1 MRTYL
6 KALFLSILV
15 TQGVL
20 VLRHSAGLSWAKG
33 PGAAATARRPYL
45 ILVPVVNT
53 NPRRQRRLLKNLCG
67 LEYPPR
73 EDVTVSFLADAAS
86 MSILERKGL
95 EECGYMV
102 ETHLEA
108 AGARQAKDAAE
119 RHSLSVQMERRRMI
133 AESRNTLLDSSLR
146 EWHEFAIWI
155 DSDLGFIDPKTMRV
169 LELSGEAIAVPRCA
183 NADGRGAYDLNSFQE
198 TEESLGVLRAMKKDE
213 PVFEG
218 YRDIG
223 RLHMDDLAKEG
234 AGLGLDY
241 KVPLHGIGGTI
252 IFTKTEIYRR
262 GVRFATELV
271 NGHYLETEGFAQVAI
286 NEGFN
291 VVGLPNLV
299 VTHA

>member
-20 VLRHSAGLSWAKG
+20 VLRYSAGLSWAKG

-133 AESRNTLLDSSLR
+133 AESRNTLLDSSLGV
-146 EWHEFAIWI
+146 A
-155 DSDLGFIDPKTMRV
+155 RV
-169 LELSGEAIAVPRCA
+169 RNMDRFRP
-183 NADGRGAYDLNSFQE
+183 
-198 TEESLGVLRAMKKDE
+198 GVYRSE
-213 PVFEG
+213 NNEG
-218 YRDIG
+218 
-223 RLHMDDLAKEG
+223 
-234 AGLGLDY
+234 
-241 KVPLHGIGGTI
+241 VGI
-252 IFTKTEIYRR
+252 ERR
-262 GVRFATELV
+262 GDCSAKMRER
-271 NGHYLETEGFAQVAI
+271 
-286 NEGFN
+286 
-291 VVGLPNLV
+291 
-299 VTHA
+299 